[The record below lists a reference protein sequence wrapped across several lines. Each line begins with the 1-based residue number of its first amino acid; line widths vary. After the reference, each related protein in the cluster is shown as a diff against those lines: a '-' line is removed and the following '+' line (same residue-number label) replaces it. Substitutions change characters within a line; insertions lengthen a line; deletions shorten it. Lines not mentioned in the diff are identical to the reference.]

1 MLLRCLSFKTWHQ
14 KKESRRREW
23 DIERGRVIITP
34 LWGFYWLHFNT
45 IVCHRSFVHSPL
57 FLSSLNLILIPEDFR
72 WQTMTD
78 NIRKPQLTRE
88 TERINA
94 SDQSGYS
101 HNLLSALEPDERAQN
116 IVTGSSLFDLKVEV
130 KQINSPYFQNVIEWL
145 PNYVIALFLPNTT
158 SSSISVWDSVGMHSK
173 VWFIFLAHF
182 YSWPSAKEVWM
193 SADLAL
199 CCESAERFHSAI
211 S

>member
-1 MLLRCLSFKTWHQ
+1 
-14 KKESRRREW
+14 
-23 DIERGRVIITP
+23 
-34 LWGFYWLHFNT
+34 
-45 IVCHRSFVHSPL
+45 
-57 FLSSLNLILIPEDFR
+57 
-72 WQTMTD
+72 MTN
-78 NIRKPQLTRE
+78 NIRQPQLTRD

-158 SSSISVWDSVGMHSK
+158 SSSISVWDSVGMHSR

-182 YSWPSAKEVWM
+182 YSWPSVSRLASLC
-193 SADLAL
+193 SAVHSRSYLVQTFQKRSLNVCRSGFVLWISREISFCNFLAVCYNSL
-199 CCESAERFHSAI
+199 SCSF
-211 S
+211 